1 MASSMTSTDEKSA
14 QVMDDMDDYMSM
26 TIPDSSPNVSQF
38 ETSVQ
43 RRGRKR
49 REAESRAHQPSKAE
63 IAHQAQLNRDE
74 ALSTSLPLS
83 SKGYQMMAKLGFKAG
98 SALGKEGNEHAR
110 KEPLGVVVKEG
121 RAGVG
126 MNGERKRKFREEAEA
141 DSGEGAKR
149 RETEGEFRER
159 QAREREQKRAEG
171 LCWAAMRVLE
181 GFEGENTPTAKGGS
195 DQGENAANPT
205 SKPTAGTNLLW
216 RGLVRDRD
224 EKERERRMRYDLHQS
239 LSRNA
244 AYDDPDEE
252 KQDRQAW
259 GTEEEEV
266 EVEDPELDELNRLEP
281 TERLGKMVEYLR
293 EKWRYCF
300 WCKFQYPDKTMDG
313 CPGMTEDEHG

>member
-1 MASSMTSTDEKSA
+1 MASSKTSTDGKSA
-14 QVMDDMDDYMSM
+14 QLTGDMDDYMSM
-26 TIPDSSPNVSQF
+26 TIPDSSPKVSQF

-74 ALSTSLPLS
+74 ALSTSLPVS

-110 KEPLGVVVKEG
+110 KEPLGVVVKEE
-121 RAGVG
+121 V
-126 MNGERKRKFREEAEA
+126 EA

-181 GFEGENTPTAKGGS
+181 GFEGEDTTTVEGGVGE
-195 DQGENAANPT
+195 GENAANPT
-205 SKPTAGTNLLW
+205 SKPTAGINLLW

-266 EVEDPELDELNRLEP
+266 EVEDPELDEFNRLEP

-293 EKWRYCF
+293 ENWRYCF
-300 WCKFQYPDKTMDG
+300 WCKFQYPDETMDG